1 MAAFS
6 SQQVVVQPSGSYSSS
21 RSRCVRVMAQKSL
34 PVRKPTLID
43 VPVSNHGARV
53 RHVIYHKGLEEDFEI
68 VSPMEFGGLGSEQY
82 KAINPQG
89 KVTNGHYFCG
99 KVLVSTAQLLNLR
112 NFAMQMPVLL
122 LTNGTIL
129 PESEVRL
136 VAAQLN
142 KLKHQQQP
150 NGTQQFGVGGKHVQW

>member
-89 KVTNGHYFCG
+89 K
-99 KVLVSTAQLLNLR
+99 
-112 NFAMQMPVLL
+112 MPVLL

-150 NGTQQFGVGGKHVQW
+150 NGTQQFGVGGKHVQWSLCSTSLTSGRV